1 MPLNIFPGMKADKK
15 TTTDHIEKEMKLLI
29 EKLNNENAA
38 LGKILM
44 KMAEEK
50 EDKDKPPGDQRRE
63 KPENQRGNQHST
75 E

>member
-1 MPLNIFPGMKADKK
+1 MKADKK

>member
-1 MPLNIFPGMKADKK
+1 MKADKK
-15 TTTDHIEKEMKLLI
+15 TTTDHIEKKMKLLI